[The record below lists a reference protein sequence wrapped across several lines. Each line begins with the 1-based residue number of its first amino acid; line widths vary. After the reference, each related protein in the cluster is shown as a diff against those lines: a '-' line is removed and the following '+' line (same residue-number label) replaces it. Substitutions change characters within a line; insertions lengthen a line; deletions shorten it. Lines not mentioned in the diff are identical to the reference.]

1 MGRSYFEKTDCD
13 NKNVVKK
20 TVDDKQIAK
29 QLQRLGVVRVRR
41 EDVRQYKVRCNVYQ

>member
-20 TVDDKQIAK
+20 TVDDK
-29 QLQRLGVVRVRR
+29 LTLD
-41 EDVRQYKVRCNVYQ
+41 DVDVLYQ